1 MSEMSKQTK
10 TNNLNYLIVPEFN
23 KANRLLVFYAIDCLI
38 FSSLK
43 KSEETTFNFSR
54 NSVSII

>member
-1 MSEMSKQTK
+1 MSKQTK